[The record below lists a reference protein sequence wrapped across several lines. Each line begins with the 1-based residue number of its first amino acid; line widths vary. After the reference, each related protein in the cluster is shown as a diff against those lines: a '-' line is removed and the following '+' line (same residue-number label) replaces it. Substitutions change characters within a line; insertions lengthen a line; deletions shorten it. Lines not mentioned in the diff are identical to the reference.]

1 MAAVDRVLRES
12 LNSDVV
18 LIRQVA
24 DYIIGGGGK
33 RLRPALLLL
42 AASACGYTGSD
53 HHTLA
58 AAIEMIHTAT
68 LLHDDVVDE
77 SQLRRGHATA
87 NAQFGNPASV
97 LVGDSLYSRPFS
109 PLSAATR
116 FAGLPSVPERPN
128 LIPKAK
134 GLQ

>member
-1 MAAVDRVLRES
+1 MTLDFLNPVIGADMAAVDRVLRES
-12 LNSDVV
+12 LSSDVV

-24 DYIIGGGGK
+24 EYIIGGGGK

-42 AASACGYTGSD
+42 AAGACGYAGRD

-58 AAIEMIHTAT
+58 AVIEMIHTAT

-87 NAQFGNPASV
+87 NAAVRQ
-97 LVGDSLYSRPFS
+97 SRRPCW
-109 PLSAATR
+109 SATSCIRAR
-116 FAGLPSVPERPN
+116 SR
-128 LIPKAK
+128 
-134 GLQ
+134 